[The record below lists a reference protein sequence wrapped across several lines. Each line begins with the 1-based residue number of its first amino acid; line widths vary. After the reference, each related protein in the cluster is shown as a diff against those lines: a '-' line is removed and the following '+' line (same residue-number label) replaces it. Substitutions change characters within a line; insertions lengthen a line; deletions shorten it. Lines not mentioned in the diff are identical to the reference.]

1 MILEKIQK
9 NTKILLII
17 IPIIAFFLWIKIFI
31 FYEGEMKIYEDE
43 NFFFQKILNF
53 FKENNILDILYYI
66 SFVLLLLQTF
76 FLQKFNSDFSL
87 IKTKTY
93 LPSFFF
99 ITLII
104 SCQEKFFISS
114 FFISNLFFL
123 FSLRSLTFQTK
134 EKNLFDNFFSSA
146 FFLSIASLFY
156 PYFIFYFSIIFY
168 TLISFRSFNWREW
181 MVVLLGFF
189 IPYLFVFV
197 YFLFKNDISF
207 IGNHFGYLNN
217 LHFNINIKNISI
229 LQILFYFSIIFLIL
243 SSIVFTITN
252 LHKSKIS
259 ERKFFKILIF
269 SIFVSTFISFF
280 TNVNTSIIFIFA
292 VPSSY
297 LISYYFLFF
306 NKNKNW
312 WGNFLFYIYIIFLIL
327 LQF

>member
-9 NTKILLII
+9 NQKIIFLI

-53 FKENNILDILYYI
+53 FKENDILNILYYI

-76 FLQKFNSDFSL
+76 FLQKFNSDFIL
-87 IKTKTY
+87 IKNKTY
-93 LPSFFF
+93 LPSIFF

-104 SCQEKFFISS
+104 SCQDNFFISS

-123 FSLRSLTFQTK
+123 FSLRALAFQTK

-146 FFLSIASLFY
+146 FYLSIASLFY

-181 MVVLLGFF
+181 IVSLLGFF
-189 IPYLFVFV
+189 LPYLFVFV

-207 IGNHFGYLNN
+207 IGNHFEYLKNIN
-217 LHFNINIKNISI
+217 FNFNIKNIKI
-229 LQILFYFSIIFLIL
+229 LQILFYFSLIFLIL
-243 SSIVFTITN
+243 SSIIFTITN
-252 LHKSKIS
+252 FHKSKIS

-280 TNVNTSIIFIFA
+280 TNINTSIIFIFA

-297 LISYYFLFF
+297 LISYYFLFL
-306 NKNKNW
+306 KKNW
-312 WGNFLFYIYIIFLIL
+312 WSDFLFYIYVTFLIL